1 MTAVPTRRPRDG
13 RTRPLRRP
21 RSERRV
27 RPVRPTRVGLLGG
40 TFDPPHLG
48 HLAIAEWAREQLE
61 LDQVLFIPSGAPP
74 HKLNRSRSPAA
85 ARLAMMRLA
94 TRGNPAFVVS
104 PIETRRQGPSF
115 TIDTIRA
122 LRRRL
127 PQGQLFLIMGADS
140 LDEFHTWR
148 DPDAI
153 AAETMLAVARR
164 PGAGG
169 RNSLPNG
176 NVVWLDNPGLDLS
189 SSAIR
194 ERVRGGRSLRYLVA
208 DSVVRY
214 IARHRLYRS
223 GS

>member
-1 MTAVPTRRPRDG
+1 MTPVPA
-13 RTRPLRRP
+13 
-21 RSERRV
+21 
-27 RPVRPTRVGLLGG
+27 RPTRIGLLGG

-94 TRGNPAFVVS
+94 ARGNPAFGVS
-104 PIETRRQGPSF
+104 PIETQRKGPSF

-122 LRRRL
+122 LQRRL
-127 PQGQLFLIMGADS
+127 PHGQLFLIMGADS

-153 AAETMLAVARR
+153 AAATTLAVARR

-169 RNSLPNG
+169 RNSLPSG
-176 NVVWLDNPGLDLS
+176 PGRRFARNVVWLDNPGLGLS
-189 SSAIR
+189 SSVIR
-194 ERVRGGRSLRYLVA
+194 ERVRGGRSLRYLVPDA
-208 DSVVRY
+208 VARY
-214 IARHRLYRS
+214 IARRRLYRT
-223 GS
+223 